1 MKHAPPA
8 RPSACAAS
16 ADDRT
21 SQTQCQRACPRPL
34 LAPGIRPRAPRPIL
48 GPIALARSNQR
59 PRQPLQPAA
68 QRIYSFAT
76 GGQAPTAR
84 GVKSTRFHSQI
95 SPPDPVAH
103 RPDSWEA
110 ARTQVLLRRAPL
122 LSALHKQ
129 SPHLRRHRP
138 CPREKPSAHSQDH
151 ALGEH
156 WVALCRP
163 PASTHV
169 PPEPEAPRE
178 SQYLADPREGFARRP
193 S

>member
-1 MKHAPPA
+1 MV
-8 RPSACAAS
+8 
-16 ADDRT
+16 
-21 SQTQCQRACPRPL
+21 
-34 LAPGIRPRAPRPIL
+34 
-48 GPIALARSNQR
+48 
-59 PRQPLQPAA
+59 
-68 QRIYSFAT
+68 
-76 GGQAPTAR
+76 R

-156 WVALCRP
+156 WVALCHP

-178 SQYLADPREGFARRP
+178 SQYRADPREGFARRP